1 MQPHARAV
9 SSRDQGVH
17 NGRAGLRVRVE
28 IMGSQKCR
36 RIVGK
41 SQSVLIMVDPTIFT
55 RTRNRGGRGGG
66 HRAARG
72 AVAAAAGAPGARGWV
87 SAPPPRHP
95 GLTELYGCG

>member
-9 SSRDQGVH
+9 SSRGQGVH

-28 IMGSQKCR
+28 IMGSQKCG
-36 RIVGK
+36 IVGK
-41 SQSVLIMVDPTIFT
+41 SQPVLMMVNPIIFT

-87 SAPPPRHP
+87 SAGGPAPPRPHP
-95 GLTELYGCG
+95 CRDD